1 MIHNM
6 NLRPAPFEAIASNTK
21 KIEMRLYDEKRKTIN
36 LGDSIIFKNQETT
49 QTCTKKVIG
58 LHIYENFEGLYKL
71 FDKTLLGYEKDQPA
85 HYTDMLDYYPQEEI
99 DKYGVVGIELE

>member
-21 KIEMRLYDEKRKTIN
+21 KIEMRLYDEKRQTIN

-49 QTCTKKVIG
+49 QTCTKK
-58 LHIYENFEGLYKL
+58 
-71 FDKTLLGYEKDQPA
+71 
-85 HYTDMLDYYPQEEI
+85 
-99 DKYGVVGIELE
+99 